1 MILLTGASGFL
12 GKIIRLKYQKEI
24 ISLGRSENEDI
35 VCDLSKQI
43 PALPAVDIVIHAAG
57 KAHSVPKTEA
67 ENQEFYEVNVNGTIH
82 LLQGLVN
89 TNQLPKAFIFISSVA
104 VYGLES
110 GSDIHDDTPLNAKD
124 PYGKSKI
131 EAEKLVQQW
140 CTEHGVNCTILR
152 LPLLAGPNPPGNLGA
167 MINGISKGYYLNIA
181 GGKAKKSIVMAAD
194 VADILFKCA
203 EIGGVY
209 NLTDGYHPSFSE
221 LSEVIA
227 AQLGKRKPA
236 SIPGFMASVIALIGD
251 VAGRRAPI
259 NTNKLKKIT
268 SDLTFDDAKAR
279 KLLDWKPVRVLNGFR
294 IK

>member
-24 ISLGRSENEDI
+24 ISLGRSEDEDI

-43 PALPAVDIVIHAAG
+43 PVLPAISVVIHAAG

-67 ENQEFYEVNVNGTIH
+67 ENQEFYRVNVDGTNH

-89 TNQLPKAFIFISSVA
+89 TGQLPESFIFISSVA

-110 GSDIHDDTPLNAKD
+110 GSDIHEDFPLNATD
-124 PYGKSKI
+124 AYGKSKI
-131 EAEKLVQQW
+131 AAEKLVQEW
-140 CTEHGVNCTILR
+140 CIEHGVVCTILR
-152 LPLLAGPNPPGNLGA
+152 LPLIAGANPPGNLGA

-194 VADILFKCA
+194 VADILFKSA
-203 EIGGVY
+203 GAGGIY

-227 AQLGKRKPA
+227 AQLGKRKPV
-236 SIPGFMASVIALIGD
+236 SIPGFLASIMALVGD
-251 VAGRRAPI
+251 IAGRRSPI
-259 NTNKLKKIT
+259 NTNKLNKIT
-268 SDLTFDDAKAR
+268 SDLTFDDTKAR
-279 KLLDWKPVRVLNGFR
+279 KLLGWKPVTVLSGFR